1 MENVRK
7 HRYIKLVTRDK
18 RRNQLGSEPN
28 YHKTKYFPE
37 NLMATEMKKRKVK
50 INKPIYDGI
59 SRLGISKTLMYEFW
73 FDYIKPKY
81 QGKAKLCYM
90 DTDSFVI
97 HIKTEDFYED
107 IANDLEKGFDTS
119 DYDEDNKRR
128 PSIGKNKKVIGL
140 FKDELEGMI
149 MKEFV
154 GPRAKAYAY
163 LMDDDSE
170 HKNAKGTKKC
180 VTKREPIFKNYKD
193 ALFNDKIIL
202 KSQQRFKSDY
212 HNVFTEK
219 SNKIAL
225 MMIRD
230 YKHLIKLQHIHM
242 EQTHSK

>member
-1 MENVRK
+1 
-7 HRYIKLVTRDK
+7 
-18 RRNQLGSEPN
+18 
-28 YHKTKYFPE
+28 
-37 NLMATEMKKRKVK
+37 
-50 INKPIYDGI
+50 
-59 SRLGISKTLMYEFW
+59 
-73 FDYIKPKY
+73 
-81 QGKAKLCYM
+81 M
-90 DTDSFVI
+90 DTDSFLI
-97 HIKTEDFYED
+97 HIKTEDFYEN

-119 DYDEDNKRR
+119 DCNEDTKRR

-140 FKDELEGMI
+140 FKDELEGMV

-154 GPRAKAYAY
+154 GLRAKAYAY

-180 VTKREPIFKNYKD
+180 VTKGEPIFKNYKD

-212 HNVFTEK
+212 HNVFTKK

-230 YKHLIKLQHIHM
+230 YKNSIKLQHIHM
-242 EQTHSK
+242 EQTHLK